1 MPSTFTQSSLED
13 TTKHVERQNQET
25 NIFTRQINT
34 STRKG
39 GEQNTQGFLTYL
51 QLVCCFKQDL
61 SIEMKPREEVEEYK
75 HYYYYV

>member
-1 MPSTFTQSSLED
+1 MPSTFSQGNLEH

-25 NIFTRQINT
+25 NILMRQINT
-34 STRKG
+34 RTRKE
-39 GEQNTQGFLTYL
+39 EQNTQGFLTYL

-61 SIEMKPREEVEEYK
+61 WIEMNPREEVEEYK